1 MVKKVKITEKELDE
15 ILKELPTYWK
25 NGGEK
30 RYVEDAYRY
39 FMAHDELMLS
49 AEGKKVYQYLSDRVV
64 YLWCKETNNTDEA
77 WMKNFINTLFS
88 SQIARTPGFAER
100 GRSHAEYLMKLFKS
114 NPKAAENLYGN
125 QD

>member
-39 FMAHDELMLS
+39 FMAHDELMIS

-100 GRSHAEYLMKLFKS
+100 GRAHAEYLIKLFKS
-114 NPKAAENLYGN
+114 NPKAAENLYVN

>member
-49 AEGKKVYQYLSDRVV
+49 AEGKKVYHYLSDRVV

-100 GRSHAEYLMKLFKS
+100 GRSYAEYLMKLFKS
-114 NPKAAENLYGN
+114 YPKAAENLYGN